1 MNPPR
6 PAGLP
11 LTTVELSLRP
21 RIKVLVIDDSAVA
34 RRMLAKVIAQDSR
47 LEVVGTAPDALI
59 ARNKIERLKP
69 DVLTLDVE
77 MPGMDG
83 ITFLGQLMRLRPM
96 PVVMV
101 SALTEAGAG
110 VTLQALELGAIDFVT
125 KPAQGTPAG
134 LNQFAHEIQ
143 RKIRIAARA
152 QIHLRPAQDIEPGL
166 VKQSPIKACALPTTE
181 RLIAIGASTG
191 GTEAIRE
198 VLEKMPFDAP
208 PIVIAQH
215 IPANFSGPF
224 ARRLDE
230 RCAISVCVPEDG
242 QPIQQGH
249 AFVAPGDRH
258 LRVER
263 TRSGL
268 VCRLDDG
275 EPVNRHKPSVDVL
288 FQSAAEHCGQ
298 KAIGILLTGMG
309 ADGARGLKALRDL
322 GAPTIAQDA
331 ASSVVWGMPGEAV
344 RMGAADF
351 VLPLAEIADHGLRL
365 ALHGG
370 RYASIKVLRQLS
382 AVIAQ

>member
-21 RIKVLVIDDSAVA
+21 RIKVLIIDDSAVA
-34 RRMLAKVIAQDSR
+34 RRMLAELIAQDSR
-47 LEVVGTAPDALI
+47 LEVVGTAPDAFI
-59 ARNKIERLKP
+59 ARDKIKRLKP

-83 ITFLGQLMRLRPM
+83 ITFLGLLMRLSPM

-101 SALTEAGAG
+101 SALTEADASI
-110 VTLQALELGAIDFVT
+110 TLQALELGAIDFVT
-125 KPAQGTPAG
+125 KPARGVPG
-134 LNQFAHEIQ
+134 ELKGFAQAVQ
-143 RKIRIAARA
+143 RKIRIAACA
-152 QIHLRPAQDIEPGL
+152 QMQPPVATGVVPDRVERVPLAVG
-166 VKQSPIKACALPTTE
+166 VVPTTE
-181 RLIAIGASTG
+181 RVIAIGASTG

-208 PIVIAQH
+208 AIVITQH
-215 IPANFSGPF
+215 IPATFSGPF

-230 RCAISVCVPEDG
+230 RCALSVCVPQDG
-242 QPIQQGH
+242 QPIRQGH
-249 AFVAPGDRH
+249 AYVAPGDRH

-288 FQSAAEHCGQ
+288 FQSVAEHCGQ

-309 ADGARGLKALRDL
+309 ADGARGLKTLREL

-344 RMGAADF
+344 RLGAADL
-351 VLPLAEIADHGLRL
+351 VLPLAEIAAHGLRL
-365 ALHGG
+365 ALHGK
-370 RYASIKVLRQLS
+370 R
-382 AVIAQ
+382 